1 MKARSSEITISLCF
15 DKNNMF
21 YISLKTGFF
30 FLFFQIGRFFFRIK
44 KQVLPL
50 VQIFKGI
57 KWTLRNYKN
66 SYYASLETLAVVE
79 KNIQL
84 CRHGTHN

>member
-21 YISLKTGFF
+21 YISLKTGFC
-30 FLFFQIGRFFFRIK
+30 FLFFSNWKIFFLRIK

-66 SYYASLETLAVVE
+66 SYYASLKTLAVVE
-79 KNIQL
+79 KNI
-84 CRHGTHN
+84 

>member
-15 DKNNMF
+15 DMNNMF

-30 FLFFQIGRFFFRIK
+30 FLFFSNWKIFFLRIK

-50 VQIFKGI
+50 VQIFRILSGHKGI
-57 KWTLRNYKN
+57 IKIVTMHL
-66 SYYASLETLAVVE
+66 
-79 KNIQL
+79 
-84 CRHGTHN
+84 